1 MKPLKNID
9 KQALEDWDAY
19 LKSIRKDTAV
29 DLDMPYEERQ
39 KRLAYLEKHPLLWI
53 KEMFPNYAKYEFASF
68 HKKAI
73 KRLVDSPKNWYEV
86 LSWARELAKSTVVM
100 FVVLFLVLTGKKRNI
115 ILCSNSLDNA
125 IKLLAHY
132 RAQLEAN
139 QRIRFYY
146 GEQRGFKWTEDNF
159 ITKGGASFMAV
170 GARQSPRGVKIEEV
184 RPDTILVDDYDTD
197 EECRN
202 PEIVNDK
209 WNWFEQALYFTRS
222 FSEPLLTIFCGN
234 IIAKDCC
241 VARAGKKALELSRRE
256 KPIGNW
262 DIINLRMVDI
272 NHPDP
277 KNDFAYG
284 TSVWPEKNDEETI
297 DDVLAQ
303 VSAASAQKECFNNP
317 VTEGCYFKE
326 IKWGPV
332 PPRHKFPF
340 LVSYGDPA
348 PSNKVSNKKG
358 VKKLGSYK
366 ANFLMGVLD
375 GNLYVITGYLDHV
388 KNEEFVNWYYYLRDY
403 VADRTQVYNSIEKLA
418 L

>member
-9 KQALEDWDAY
+9 KQAFEDWDAY

-73 KRLVDSPKNWYEV
+73 KRLVYSPKNWYEV

-197 EECRN
+197 EECRK
-202 PEIVNDK
+202 PEIVNDN
-209 WNWFEQALYFTRS
+209 WNWFEQAL
-222 FSEPLLTIFCGN
+222 
-234 IIAKDCC
+234 
-241 VARAGKKALELSRRE
+241 
-256 KPIGNW
+256 
-262 DIINLRMVDI
+262 
-272 NHPDP
+272 
-277 KNDFAYG
+277 
-284 TSVWPEKNDEETI
+284 
-297 DDVLAQ
+297 
-303 VSAASAQKECFNNP
+303 
-317 VTEGCYFKE
+317 
-326 IKWGPV
+326 
-332 PPRHKFPF
+332 
-340 LVSYGDPA
+340 
-348 PSNKVSNKKG
+348 
-358 VKKLGSYK
+358 
-366 ANFLMGVLD
+366 
-375 GNLYVITGYLDHV
+375 
-388 KNEEFVNWYYYLRDY
+388 
-403 VADRTQVYNSIEKLA
+403 
-418 L
+418 

>member
-1 MKPLKNID
+1 MKPLKTID

-39 KRLAYLEKHPLLWI
+39 KRLTYLEKHPLLWI

-73 KRLVDSPKNWYEV
+73 KRLIYSPKNWYEV

-139 QRIRFYY
+139 QRIQFYY
-146 GEQRGFKWTEDNF
+146 GDQKGFKWTEDNF

-222 FSEPLLTIFCGN
+222 FSEPLLTIF
-234 IIAKDCC
+234 
-241 VARAGKKALELSRRE
+241 
-256 KPIGNW
+256 W
-262 DIINLRMVDI
+262 
-272 NHPDP
+272 
-277 KNDFAYG
+277 G
-284 TSVWPEKNDEETI
+284 TSSPRTAVWH
-297 DDVLAQ
+297 
-303 VSAASAQKECFNNP
+303 
-317 VTEGCYFKE
+317 
-326 IKWGPV
+326 GPV
-332 PPRHKFPF
+332 RRHSSYPVGRTRSGTGTSSTCAWWTSITQIPRTISPTGPPSGR
-340 LVSYGDPA
+340 
-348 PSNKVSNKKG
+348 
-358 VKKLGSYK
+358 
-366 ANFLMGVLD
+366 
-375 GNLYVITGYLDHV
+375 
-388 KNEEFVNWYYYLRDY
+388 R
-403 VADRTQVYNSIEKLA
+403 RTTRRRSTMSLHR
-418 L
+418 

>member
-139 QRIRFYY
+139 QRIRFY
-146 GEQRGFKWTEDNF
+146 
-159 ITKGGASFMAV
+159 KGDSNGRKTTS
-170 GARQSPRGVKIEEV
+170 SPRGEPPSWRSGHGKARVVSRSRRYV
-184 RPDTILVDDYDTD
+184 R
-197 EECRN
+197 
-202 PEIVNDK
+202 
-209 WNWFEQALYFTRS
+209 TRS
-222 FSEPLLTIFCGN
+222 SWMITTPTRNAAI
-234 IIAKDCC
+234 
-241 VARAGKKALELSRRE
+241 RR
-256 KPIGNW
+256 
-262 DIINLRMVDI
+262 
-272 NHPDP
+272 
-277 KNDFAYG
+277 
-284 TSVWPEKNDEETI
+284 S
-297 DDVLAQ
+297 
-303 VSAASAQKECFNNP
+303 
-317 VTEGCYFKE
+317 
-326 IKWGPV
+326 
-332 PPRHKFPF
+332 
-340 LVSYGDPA
+340 
-348 PSNKVSNKKG
+348 
-358 VKKLGSYK
+358 
-366 ANFLMGVLD
+366 
-375 GNLYVITGYLDHV
+375 
-388 KNEEFVNWYYYLRDY
+388 
-403 VADRTQVYNSIEKLA
+403 
-418 L
+418 

>member
-146 GEQRGFKWTEDNF
+146 LSL
-159 ITKGGASFMAV
+159 IH
-170 GARQSPRGVKIEEV
+170 I
-184 RPDTILVDDYDTD
+184 
-197 EECRN
+197 
-202 PEIVNDK
+202 
-209 WNWFEQALYFTRS
+209 
-222 FSEPLLTIFCGN
+222 SEPT
-234 IIAKDCC
+234 
-241 VARAGKKALELSRRE
+241 R
-256 KPIGNW
+256 P
-262 DIINLRMVDI
+262 
-272 NHPDP
+272 
-277 KNDFAYG
+277 
-284 TSVWPEKNDEETI
+284 
-297 DDVLAQ
+297 
-303 VSAASAQKECFNNP
+303 
-317 VTEGCYFKE
+317 
-326 IKWGPV
+326 
-332 PPRHKFPF
+332 
-340 LVSYGDPA
+340 
-348 PSNKVSNKKG
+348 
-358 VKKLGSYK
+358 
-366 ANFLMGVLD
+366 
-375 GNLYVITGYLDHV
+375 
-388 KNEEFVNWYYYLRDY
+388 
-403 VADRTQVYNSIEKLA
+403 
-418 L
+418 

>member
-256 KPIGNW
+256 KPIG
-262 DIINLRMVDI
+262 
-272 NHPDP
+272 
-277 KNDFAYG
+277 
-284 TSVWPEKNDEETI
+284 TSSTCAWWISTTRIPRTI
-297 DDVLAQ
+297 SPTGL
-303 VSAASAQKECFNNP
+303 
-317 VTEGCYFKE
+317 
-326 IKWGPV
+326 
-332 PPRHKFPF
+332 
-340 LVSYGDPA
+340 
-348 PSNKVSNKKG
+348 PSG
-358 VKKLGSYK
+358 
-366 ANFLMGVLD
+366 
-375 GNLYVITGYLDHV
+375 
-388 KNEEFVNWYYYLRDY
+388 RR
-403 VADRTQVYNSIEKLA
+403 RTMRRQSTMSLHR
-418 L
+418 